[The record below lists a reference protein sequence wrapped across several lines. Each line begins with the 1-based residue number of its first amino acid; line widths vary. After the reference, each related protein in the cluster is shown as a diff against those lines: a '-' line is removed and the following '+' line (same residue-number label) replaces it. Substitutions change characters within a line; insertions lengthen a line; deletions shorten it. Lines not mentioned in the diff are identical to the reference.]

1 MKKERDRVGELA
13 MENTVIN
20 IRTYM
25 YVCIVHHAYVVY
37 VMYIMRDGGW
47 GRELD
52 RRGYTNV
59 Y

>member
-37 VMYIMRDGGW
+37 VMYILRDGG
-47 GRELD
+47 
-52 RRGYTNV
+52 
-59 Y
+59 